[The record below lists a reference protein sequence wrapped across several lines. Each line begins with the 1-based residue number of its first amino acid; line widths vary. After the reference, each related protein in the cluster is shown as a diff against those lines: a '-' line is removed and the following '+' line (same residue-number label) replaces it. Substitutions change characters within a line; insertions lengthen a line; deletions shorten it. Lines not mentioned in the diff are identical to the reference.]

1 LIFYTWSLVDL
12 LTGIFLTYDI
22 FPFNVFSLGLFVRIP
37 LVFFCVVISL
47 AFSKGIDKL
56 IISFS
61 FVLLVVLSTKV
72 FYYES
77 AFSYLQNLI
86 KYFSFIFIFPSI
98 LIVFKN
104 IELDLKQIVKILNFN
119 TAIIFINLILPFFGF
134 GAGKYGTTE
143 DGINIGSVGFF
154 YAGNELNT
162 SLLLIYAA
170 YYHIF
175 RFNVKSFYKLFFIFL
190 FFTFLTLSKSII
202 GGFFIISLLAWKIYH
217 RGKLLVPFLFII
229 FMIFM
234 FSIYLEKI
242 NYLSL
247 YVDSFSFFYE
257 RSDSFI
263 EFISSGRNLRLVAFD
278 ITNFFSRIDYI
289 ILGTFVPGS
298 PEFTFEMD
306 YFEILFYHGIIGM
319 LLMTIYWLQIKRYLS
334 FINNYSIKKFYFLFF
349 IFFNFLAF
357 FVGHTLSSQMAL
369 IYLILFLL
377 SKNLT
382 VNTLNKLS

>member
-1 LIFYTWSLVDL
+1 MIFYTWSLVDL
-12 LTGIFLTYDI
+12 LTGIFLTYEI
-22 FPFNVFSLGLFVRIP
+22 FPFNIFSLGLFVRIP
-37 LVFFCVVISL
+37 FVFFCVVISL
-47 AFSKGIDKL
+47 AFAKGIDKL

-61 FVLLVVLSTKV
+61 FVLLVVLSIKV

-86 KYFSFIFIFPSI
+86 KYFSFIFIFPAI
-98 LIVFKN
+98 LIIFKDK
-104 IELDLKQIVKILNFN
+104 ELDLKQIVRILNFN

-175 RFNVKSFYKLFFIFL
+175 RFNVKSFYKLFFVFL

-306 YFEILFYHGIIGM
+306 YFEILFYHGIIGV
-319 LLMTIYWLQIKRYLS
+319 LLMTIYWVQIKRYLNT
-334 FINNYSIKKFYFLFF
+334 INDYSIKKFYLLFF

-357 FVGHTLSSQMAL
+357 FVGHTLSSQMSL

-382 VNTLNKLS
+382 INTLNKSS